1 MSIFTVNMIDW
12 FFAFSGARG
21 KATGQPIPVSAAQSG
36 DQIITPT
43 GERFSL
49 RPGATAFQ
57 ATRYQGIYQL
67 MRQRERS
74 LIAVNLRD
82 VNESDLRQPAPNI
95 ELGGESD
102 ARSSESTLMPF
113 WPYFLLAALLLLML
127 EWFIKPRMA
136 RPGRRFELRRRHA
149 V

>member
-36 DQIITPT
+36 DQIITPA
-43 GERFSL
+43 GERFPL

-67 MRQRERS
+67 MRQSEKS

-82 VNESDLRQPAPNI
+82 VNESDLRRPAPI

-113 WPYFLLAALLLLML
+113 WPYFLLAALLLLTL

-136 RPGRRFELRRRHA
+136 RSGRRFELRRRHA